1 MQKIHDDYKHKYLV
15 LEITDK
21 AQENLLKDALD
32 KYIEKI
38 VANIESASKGKASM
52 SADSIIERYSKEL
65 IALMN
70 WRDRHEI
77 IGTDTYLGDLD
88 FYKNGVCRV

>member
-1 MQKIHDDYKHKYLV
+1 MRKVHDDYKHKYLV

-32 KYIEKI
+32 KHIEKI

-52 SADSIIERYSKEL
+52 STDDIIERYSKEL

-77 IGTDTYLGDLD
+77 IGTDMYLGDLD